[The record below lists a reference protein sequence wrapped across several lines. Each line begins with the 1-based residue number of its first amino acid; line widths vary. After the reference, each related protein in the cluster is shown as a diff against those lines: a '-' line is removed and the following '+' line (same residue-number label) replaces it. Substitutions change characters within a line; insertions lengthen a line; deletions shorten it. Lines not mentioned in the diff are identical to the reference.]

1 MSVRISTP
9 RMTTEPSIRLW
20 EERIFGLINSLTGLL
35 TVLMAPRP
43 SRELPPPQVPANW
56 AVLRILAQ
64 SPFSDASAGC
74 DDLRATRP
82 GHLVT
87 SALVF
92 ESKVGHFS
100 RTPKAHD
107 RAGDLRL
114 QQLRERPPLCRG
126 IGPQDDAVLYR
137 HNIPRRLAGVDLP
150 RTGDLLLGVGDH
162 FLPLG

>member
-64 SPFSDASAGC
+64 SPFLRRSGSSAP
-74 DDLRATRP
+74 LAKRP
-82 GHLVT
+82 
-87 SALVF
+87 
-92 ESKVGHFS
+92 
-100 RTPKAHD
+100 
-107 RAGDLRL
+107 
-114 QQLRERPPLCRG
+114 
-126 IGPQDDAVLYR
+126 
-137 HNIPRRLAGVDLP
+137 LP
-150 RTGDLLLGVGDH
+150 RSAAALGQGESRSCHGGQGPAGTRRQESFQESRCKERAITYLTYHEFTECQVCYCQKQG
-162 FLPLG
+162 

>member
-64 SPFSDASAGC
+64 SQNFFVEQDQ
-74 DDLRATRP
+74 
-82 GHLVT
+82 
-87 SALVF
+87 
-92 ESKVGHFS
+92 
-100 RTPKAHD
+100 TPIMITIAKTCP
-107 RAGDLRL
+107 RL
-114 QQLRERPPLCRG
+114 QFLVQDNGVLNIAG
-126 IGPQDDAVLYR
+126 ILGAPTV
-137 HNIPRRLAGVDLP
+137 
-150 RTGDLLLGVGDH
+150 TGGKT
-162 FLPLG
+162 

>member
-64 SPFSDASAGC
+64 SPLLEKFVAISLSCQG
-74 DDLRATRP
+74 
-82 GHLVT
+82 
-87 SALVF
+87 AL
-92 ESKVGHFS
+92 
-100 RTPKAHD
+100 
-107 RAGDLRL
+107 L
-114 QQLRERPPLCRG
+114 RPP
-126 IGPQDDAVLYR
+126 AVHVESAHQTEALQFTAYALDILFR
-137 HNIPRRLAGVDLP
+137 EAESICGKLQSFGL
-150 RTGDLLLGVGDH
+150 VGTDRK
-162 FLPLG
+162 

>member
-64 SPFSDASAGC
+64 SHLFKQAAC
-74 DDLRATRP
+74 RARVQNLTT
-82 GHLVT
+82 HLQ
-87 SALVF
+87 A
-92 ESKVGHFS
+92 
-100 RTPKAHD
+100 
-107 RAGDLRL
+107 RL
-114 QQLRERPPLCRG
+114 QLLHSTCNSC
-126 IGPQDDAVLYR
+126 IAYIATTAFL
-137 HNIPRRLAGVDLP
+137 LP
-150 RTGDLLLGVGDH
+150 SSFG
-162 FLPLG
+162 

>member
-64 SPFSDASAGC
+64 SPFRFRD
-74 DDLRATRP
+74 P
-82 GHLVT
+82 
-87 SALVF
+87 
-92 ESKVGHFS
+92 
-100 RTPKAHD
+100 
-107 RAGDLRL
+107 
-114 QQLRERPPLCRG
+114 RPPGRPVIWECSQASVLHWLRSSLDSMRSKQRYASVSIMSLAVRQVG
-126 IGPQDDAVLYR
+126 ARLRYGWQEHPQLS
-137 HNIPRRLAGVDLP
+137 
-150 RTGDLLLGVGDH
+150 
-162 FLPLG
+162 F

>member
-64 SPFSDASAGC
+64 SREYIAINRECLSQPALTWIPIPAIID
-74 DDLRATRP
+74 RKRTRLNSR
-82 GHLVT
+82 HL
-87 SALVF
+87 
-92 ESKVGHFS
+92 
-100 RTPKAHD
+100 
-107 RAGDLRL
+107 
-114 QQLRERPPLCRG
+114 G
-126 IGPQDDAVLYR
+126 I
-137 HNIPRRLAGVDLP
+137 
-150 RTGDLLLGVGDH
+150 
-162 FLPLG
+162 